1 MGPTLVILLLVEL
14 LLKLPFLVAGP
25 PLAACWDSP
34 AEVASTFF
42 ALAAVG
48 FMKLDPPPFL
58 WTLVALGFAAPPL
71 ALLGRVVLR
80 TLVLDATVEAALLDP
95 ARLMEFATELRDAP
109 ELDLLRFSFELVG
122 RLVGWC
128 R

>member
-1 MGPTLVILLLVEL
+1 MPDV
-14 LLKLPFLVAGP
+14 P
-25 PLAACWDSP
+25 
-34 AEVASTFF
+34 STFF

-71 ALLGRVVLR
+71 VVLGRVVLR
-80 TLVLDATVEAALLDP
+80 AVVLEATVEAALLDP
-95 ARLMEFATELRDAP
+95 ARLIEFATELREAP
-109 ELDLLRFSFELVG
+109 ELDLLRFSFELFG
-122 RLVGWC
+122 RAAVF

>member
-1 MGPTLVILLLVEL
+1 
-14 LLKLPFLVAGP
+14 
-25 PLAACWDSP
+25 
-34 AEVASTFF
+34 
-42 ALAAVG
+42 
-48 FMKLDPPPFL
+48 
-58 WTLVALGFAAPPL
+58 L